1 MIKLRKNCLS
11 YFGINVSQSIIV
23 SYIFFGQRLRWIFGK
38 VVIILSVIATV
49 SCSADR
55 SFSILRRPETKLRI
69 ILGKGRPNHLALI
82 CFEHSYVNRV
92 DIGKVIDEVSSEK
105 VVPTS
110 FLNQF
115 SDQKTWMIYF
125 ESCKKKN

>member
-1 MIKLRKNCLS
+1 MYLKVLLS
-11 YFGINVSQSIIV
+11 HT
-23 SYIFFGQRLRWIFGK
+23 FFLAKDPAEFFRK
-38 VVIILSVIATV
+38 VVIVLSVIATV
-49 SCSADR
+49 SCSVDR

-69 ILGKGRPNHLALI
+69 IMGKGRPNHLALI

-105 VVPTS
+105 VVQSS